1 MSSSAPTFPARFAE
15 LVYLLAHQPDATVE
29 QERVLGAASVSIAQ
43 GDASLTTSR
52 LNVDLLDEG
61 ESADG
66 VQLHELVT
74 RMSAHS
80 THQIDFPANTPAAEI
95 LSVALLLAGDARPND
110 DGAAFDEKL
119 LGLGLT
125 MVEVHLGRSGFVRSG
140 SMTPGASPR
149 VAAPS
154 VRTPTPFRGMP
165 AFGSATPP
173 QPTRSIPVPPS
184 YASVRATPAR
194 STAGIG
200 AAPPIAPRDLTPGAG
215 RPTSP
220 EPGRAPGPPLPSIRD
235 ELPRIIEGAITAKT
249 LAWMPDDQLVDQL
262 GPGLT
267 APKAM
272 VLLDQIITV
281 AEARARE
288 NRWEMVARVF
298 DTVVRNEAAATHNV
312 ELRRAY
318 TIGLRRLTKPTLVR
332 GIAGLLPRRPE
343 LRDTLHDVLLR
354 LGPDGAEALID
365 LLTAAD
371 SLTDRRA
378 YLAALVKCREAVP
391 LLMHLLGDNRWYVV
405 RNTTDLLGEMRAI
418 EAESALI
425 ETAGHREERVRRSV
439 ATALS
444 RLGTTRAIQTV
455 QHMLTDVVPEVRVH
469 AVQGLGG
476 LKIPRA
482 VSVLSRALDNEQDQ
496 EVQAVILAALGR
508 QATDEAVARLLK
520 AAEPDG
526 RLFKR
531 KPTAL
536 RVSAVQALAEA
547 NTPSALAAL
556 KRFADDK
563 DREVRDTALR
573 SLRAK
578 AAN

>member
-455 QHMLTDVVPEVRVH
+455 QHMLTDAVPEVRVH

-573 SLRAK
+573 SLKAK